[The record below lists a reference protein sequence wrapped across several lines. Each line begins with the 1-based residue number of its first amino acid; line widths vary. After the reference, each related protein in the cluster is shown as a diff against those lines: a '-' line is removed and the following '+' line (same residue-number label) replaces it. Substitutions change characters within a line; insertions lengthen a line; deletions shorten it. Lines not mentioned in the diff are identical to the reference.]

1 MSEVKMSDVF
11 PEGYKLTFDYC
22 PSYTGV
28 EDTFGFIFLSSQ
40 PCVFICDAVNNYD
53 RLQQENAELR
63 EFAKY
68 CQGFLGCEETRD
80 PMALHGITIKAKELL
95 NK

>member
-1 MSEVKMSDVF
+1 MSVTRFSEAV
-11 PEGYKLTFDYC
+11 GYVPDLNGCRKKIVEYC
-22 PSYTGV
+22 RDSENT
-28 EDTFGFIFLSSQ
+28 I
-40 PCVFICDAVNNYD
+40 D
-53 RLQQENAELR
+53 RLVEENAELR

-80 PMALHGITIKAKELL
+80 SMALHGITIKAKELL